1 MIKEGQVV
9 EVQNKFKRN
18 IRQKPLDNVPDAD
31 INAYGKDIKTKKVEK
46 IASTKEFAEDT
57 PE

>member
-9 EVQNKFKRN
+9 EAQNKFKRN
-18 IRQKPLDNVPDAD
+18 IRQKPSDNVPESD
-31 INAYGKDIKTKKVEK
+31 INAYGKDIRTKKVEK

-57 PE
+57 P